1 MTRPINHAWQLA
13 ERPAGLIND
22 QTFTLVEES
31 VPELVDGEYLVRN
44 VYLSVDPT
52 QRTWIR
58 EEPSYLPPVG
68 IGEVMRAGAIGEVV
82 ESRNAEYPVGTFV
95 TGLLGWQEYSR
106 LHEPINIVPAGIPLR
121 PMMGV
126 FGATGITAY
135 FGMLEVGGPQAGETV
150 LVSGA
155 AGATGSVAAQVAQIQ
170 GARVIGIAGSAE
182 KCAWLFDVVGLD
194 GVINYHTEDVEQRI
208 RELCPDGIDVF
219 FDNVGGATLDA
230 GLKNLAI
237 GARVVLCGAI
247 SAYNE
252 LETPPAIHWYLN
264 LVIKRARMQ
273 GFLVLDY
280 LDRFT
285 EAVLQLVTWDME
297 GKLKWRDHVLDGI
310 DKAPTGLEML
320 FSGANTGKLLVQVG
334 PDPTASA
341 T

>member
-155 AGATGSVAAQVAQIQ
+155 AGATGSVYISGREIASASSRDSIGWRSLSGMTCAAAYPKFFAGNIDISETSIQ
-170 GARVIGIAGSAE
+170 PTITASMQ
-182 KCAWLFDVVGLD
+182 LS
-194 GVINYHTEDVEQRI
+194 Q
-208 RELCPDGIDVF
+208 
-219 FDNVGGATLDA
+219 DN
-230 GLKNLAI
+230 I
-237 GARVVLCGAI
+237 
-247 SAYNE
+247 
-252 LETPPAIHWYLN
+252 
-264 LVIKRARMQ
+264 
-273 GFLVLDY
+273 
-280 LDRFT
+280 
-285 EAVLQLVTWDME
+285 LVT
-297 GKLKWRDHVLDGI
+297 L
-310 DKAPTGLEML
+310 
-320 FSGANTGKLLVQVG
+320 S
-334 PDPTASA
+334 
-341 T
+341 